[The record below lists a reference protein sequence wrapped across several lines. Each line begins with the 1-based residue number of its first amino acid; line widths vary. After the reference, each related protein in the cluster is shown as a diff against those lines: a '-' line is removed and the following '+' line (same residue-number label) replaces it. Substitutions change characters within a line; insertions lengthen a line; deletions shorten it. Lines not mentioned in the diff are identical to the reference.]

1 MATSIH
7 NPTTTPKATLATD
20 PPATTA
26 RPRLES
32 LDVFRGLTIAG
43 MILVNNPGAASYWPL
58 DHADE
63 LMTANPSG
71 WYPGKWWVDANGWT
85 PTDLIFPF
93 FLFIVGASMML
104 SFAAR
109 RARGDSRRVLMQH
122 VARRSA
128 LILLIGYAIRILP
141 YVDFSHMRYPG
152 VLQRIAVVYLC
163 ASVITLWS
171 STRGRILWI
180 AGLLAGYYA
189 VSRFVPVPGCD
200 HAAWMTQHWGPQ
212 QARSWLVGAEHC
224 SVAGWLDRKLM
235 LGHLYRRDFDPE
247 GLLSTFPA
255 IATTLLGT
263 LIGEFLR
270 GASPQRAKNGLAG
283 DPTAS
288 LRHKLRGLA
297 LAGVAGV
304 AAGYAWHPWF
314 PISKP
319 LWTSSYVLFTAGAA
333 CLLLAF
339 CWWLIEMRGW
349 HTWSRP
355 FLWLGSNAILV
366 YALSTFVG
374 KLGSII
380 KVPDAGQS
388 IAVQSWIYEHWFAPL
403 AQEKNASLAFA
414 LCYVALWTLVA
425 WGLYRKKI
433 FIKV

>member
-7 NPTTTPKATLATD
+7 N
-20 PPATTA
+20 TTA
-26 RPRLES
+26 EVNTITSVLPARLRLES

-43 MILVNNPGAASYWPL
+43 MILVNNPGAAAYWPL

-63 LMTANPSG
+63 LMTAHPSG
-71 WYPGKWWVDANGWT
+71 WYPGKAWVDANGWT

-93 FLFIVGASMML
+93 FLFIVGTSMVL

-109 RARGDSRRVLMQH
+109 GARGDSRLSLMKH
-122 VARRSA
+122 AARRSL

-141 YVDFSHMRYPG
+141 YADFSHMRYPG

-163 ASVITLWS
+163 ASVITLWT

-180 AGLLAGYYA
+180 GGLLAGYYA
-189 VSRFVPVPGCD
+189 VTRFVPVPGCD
-200 HAAWMTQHWGPQ
+200 HAAWFTQMQTQHCT
-212 QARSWLVGAEHC
+212 L
-224 SVAGWLDRKLM
+224 AGFIDRKLM

-263 LIGEFLR
+263 LAGQFLR
-270 GASPQRAKNGLAG
+270 GASTL
-283 DPTAS
+283 S
-288 LRHKLRGLA
+288 HKLRGLV

-304 AAGYAWHPWF
+304 AAGYAWHPFF

-333 CLLLAF
+333 CLLLAL

-349 HTWSRP
+349 HPWAAP
-355 FLWLGSNAILV
+355 FLWLGSNAIV
-366 YALSTFVG
+366 AYALSTFVG
-374 KLGSII
+374 KLWSII
-380 KVPDAGQS
+380 KLSDAGNS
-388 IAVQSWIYEHWFAPL
+388 ITLQTWIYEHWFAPF
-403 AQEKNASLAFA
+403 AGEKNASLAFA
-414 LCYVALWTLVA
+414 LCYVALWTLAA
-425 WGLYRKKI
+425 WALYRKKI
-433 FIKV
+433 FVKV

>member
-1 MATSIH
+1 MATSTDTAM
-7 NPTTTPKATLATD
+7 NPKAMRVADTPT
-20 PPATTA
+20 PA
-26 RPRLES
+26 RLRLES

-43 MILVNNPGAASYWPL
+43 MILVNNPGAAAYWPL

-63 LMTANPSG
+63 LMTAHPSG
-71 WYPGKWWVDANGWT
+71 WYPGKAWVDANGWT

-93 FLFIVGASMML
+93 FLFIVGTSMVL

-109 RARGDSRRVLMQH
+109 RGRGDSRQSLMKH
-122 VARRSA
+122 AARRSL

-141 YVDFSHMRYPG
+141 YVDLSHMRYPG
-152 VLQRIAVVYLC
+152 VLQRIAVVYLF
-163 ASVITLWS
+163 ASAVTLWT
-171 STRGRILWI
+171 STRGRVIWI

-189 VSRFVPVPGCD
+189 VTRFVPVPGCD
-200 HAAWMTQHWGPQ
+200 HAAWFTQMQTQHCT
-212 QARSWLVGAEHC
+212 L
-224 SVAGWLDRKLM
+224 AGFIDRKLM

-263 LIGEFLR
+263 LAGGFLR
-270 GASPQRAKNGLAG
+270 SS
-283 DPTAS
+283 AS
-288 LRHKLRGLA
+288 LSHKLRGLA

-304 AAGYAWHPWF
+304 AAGYAWHPFF

-319 LWTSSYVLFTAGAA
+319 LWTSSYVLFSAGAA
-333 CLLLAF
+333 CLLLAL

-349 HTWSRP
+349 HTWSAP
-355 FLWLGSNAILV
+355 FLWLGSNAILA

-374 KLGSII
+374 KLWSII
-380 KVPDAGQS
+380 KLSDAGNS
-388 IAVQSWIYEHWFAPL
+388 ITLQTWIYEHWFAPL

-425 WGLYRKKI
+425 WGMYRKKI
-433 FIKV
+433 FVKV

>member
-1 MATSIH
+1 MATSTH
-7 NPTTTPKATLATD
+7 TTLKPGATLAGDTR
-20 PPATTA
+20 AVTG
-26 RPRLES
+26 RRLES

-43 MILVNNPGAASYWPL
+43 MVLVNNPGSASYWPL

-63 LMTANPSG
+63 LMTAHPAV

-93 FLFIVGASMML
+93 FLFIAGASMVL

-109 RARGDSRRVLMQH
+109 RARGDSRLVLLKH
-122 VARRSA
+122 AVRRSA

-141 YVDFSHMRYPG
+141 YVDFAHMRYPG
-152 VLQRIAVVYLC
+152 VLQRIALVYLC
-163 ASVITLWS
+163 ASVITLWTS
-171 STRGRILWI
+171 GRGRIVWV

-189 VSRFVPVPGCD
+189 LIRFVPAPGCD
-200 HAAWMTQHWGPQ
+200 HAWMTQHWGPQ
-212 QARSWLVGAEHC
+212 QARSWLVGVEHC
-224 SVAGWLDRKLM
+224 SLAGWLDRKLM
-235 LGHLYRRDFDPE
+235 LGHLYTRDFDPE
-247 GLLSTFPA
+247 GLLSTLPA

-263 LIGEFLR
+263 LAGEFLS
-270 GASPQRAKNGLAG
+270 GA
-283 DPTAS
+283 TS
-288 LRHKLRGLA
+288 LSRKLRGLA
-297 LAGVAGV
+297 LAGVLGV

-333 CLLLAF
+333 CLLLAL

-349 HTWSRP
+349 HAWSRP
-355 FLWLGSNAILV
+355 FLWLGSNAIMA

-374 KLGSII
+374 KLGLII
-380 KVPDAGQS
+380 KVADGVT
-388 IAVQSWIYEHWFAPL
+388 VQTWVYEHWFAPL

-414 LCYVALWTLVA
+414 LSYTALWMLMA

-433 FIKV
+433 FVKV

>member
-1 MATSIH
+1 MAASTDIAIKPKPMAISD
-7 NPTTTPKATLATD
+7 TP
-20 PPATTA
+20 A
-26 RPRLES
+26 RLRLES
-32 LDVFRGLTIAG
+32 LDIFRGLTIAG
-43 MILVNNPGAASYWPL
+43 MILVNDPGSDTFYWPL
-58 DHADE
+58 GHADE
-63 LMTANPSG
+63 LMTSHPSG
-71 WYPGKWWVDANGWT
+71 WYPGKWWVEANGWT

-93 FLFIVGASMML
+93 FLFIVGASMVL

-109 RARGDSRRVLMQH
+109 RSRGDSRQSLMMH

-128 LILLIGYAIRILP
+128 LILAIGYAIRILP
-141 YVDFSHMRYPG
+141 LFNFAHMRYPG

-163 ASVITLWS
+163 ASVITLWT

-200 HAAWMTQHWGPQ
+200 PAAWMTQH
-212 QARSWLVGAEHC
+212 C
-224 SVAGWLDRKLM
+224 SLAGWLDRKLM

-263 LIGEFLR
+263 LTGEFLR
-270 GASPQRAKNGLAG
+270 DASPQRAKNELAG
-283 DPTAS
+283 DPTAG

-304 AAGYAWHPWF
+304 AAGYAWHLWF

-333 CLLLAF
+333 CLLLAL

-349 HTWSRP
+349 RLWSRP
-355 FLWLGSNAILV
+355 FLWLGSNAILA
-366 YALSTFVG
+366 YALSTFAA

-380 KVPDAGQS
+380 KVADGGNT
-388 IAVQSWIYEHWFAPL
+388 IEVQTWIYNHWFAPL
-403 AQEKNASLAFA
+403 AQPKNASLAYA
-414 LCYVALWTLVA
+414 LCYVALWTLLA
-425 WGLYRKKI
+425 WALYRKKI
-433 FIKV
+433 FVKV

>member
-7 NPTTTPKATLATD
+7 N
-20 PPATTA
+20 TTA
-26 RPRLES
+26 EVNTITPMSPARLRLES

-43 MILVNNPGAASYWPL
+43 MTLVNNPGAAAYWPL

-63 LMTANPSG
+63 LMTAHPSG
-71 WYPGKWWVDANGWT
+71 WYPGKAWVDANGWT

-93 FLFIVGASMML
+93 FLFIVGASMVL

-109 RARGDSRRVLMQH
+109 RARGDSRQSLMKH
-122 VARRSA
+122 AARRSA

-152 VLQRIAVVYLC
+152 VLQRIAVVYLF
-163 ASVITLWS
+163 AAGITLWTS
-171 STRGRILWI
+171 IRGRILWI

-200 HAAWMTQHWGPQ
+200 HAAWFTQMQTQHCT
-212 QARSWLVGAEHC
+212 L
-224 SVAGWLDRKLM
+224 AGFIDRKLM

-247 GLLSTFPA
+247 GLLSTLPA

-263 LIGEFLR
+263 LAGQFLR
-270 GASPQRAKNGLAG
+270 GA
-283 DPTAS
+283 AS
-288 LRHKLRGLA
+288 LSHKLRGLA
-297 LAGVAGV
+297 IAGVVGV

-333 CLLLAF
+333 CLLLAL
-339 CWWLIEMRGW
+339 CWWLIETRGW
-349 HTWSRP
+349 RAWSAP
-355 FLWLGSNAILV
+355 FLWLGSNAIV
-366 YALSTFVG
+366 AYALSTFVG
-374 KLGSII
+374 KLWSII
-380 KVPDAGQS
+380 KLSDAGNS
-388 IAVQSWIYEHWFAPL
+388 ITLQAWIYEHWFAPL
-403 AQEKNASLAFA
+403 APEKNASLTFA

-425 WGLYRKKI
+425 WGMYRKKI
-433 FIKV
+433 FVKV

>member
-1 MATSIH
+1 MASPAAKACRKQMATFIH
-7 NPTTTPKATLATD
+7 NTATPETLANTPPPTTGRL
-20 PPATTA
+20 
-26 RPRLES
+26 RLES
-32 LDVFRGLTIAG
+32 LDIFRGLTIAG

-63 LMTANPSG
+63 LMTAHPSG

-93 FLFIVGASMML
+93 FLFIVGASMVL

-109 RARGDSRRVLMQH
+109 RARGDSRQTLMQH

-152 VLQRIAVVYLC
+152 VLQRIALVYLF
-163 ASVITLWS
+163 ASVITLWM
-171 STRGRILWI
+171 STRGRIIWI
-180 AGLLAGYYA
+180 AGLLAAYYA
-189 VSRFVPVPGCD
+189 VSRFVLVPGCD
-200 HAAWMTQHWGPQ
+200 PAMWMTQH
-212 QARSWLVGAEHC
+212 C
-224 SVAGWLDRKLM
+224 SLAGFVDRKLM

-283 DPTAS
+283 DPAAS
-288 LRHKLRGLA
+288 LQHKLRGLA
-297 LAGVAGV
+297 IAGVAGV

-319 LWTSSYVLFTAGAA
+319 LWTSSYVLFSAGAA
-333 CLLLAF
+333 CLLLAL
-339 CWWLIEMRGW
+339 CWWLIEMCGW
-349 HTWSRP
+349 RLWSRP
-355 FLWLGSNAILV
+355 FLWLGSNAILA

-380 KVPDAGQS
+380 KVSDGGET
-388 IAVQSWIYEHWFAPL
+388 IAIQTWIYEHWFAPL
-403 AQEKNASLAFA
+403 AQERNASLAFA
-414 LCYVALWTLVA
+414 ICYVALWTLVA

-433 FIKV
+433 FVKV